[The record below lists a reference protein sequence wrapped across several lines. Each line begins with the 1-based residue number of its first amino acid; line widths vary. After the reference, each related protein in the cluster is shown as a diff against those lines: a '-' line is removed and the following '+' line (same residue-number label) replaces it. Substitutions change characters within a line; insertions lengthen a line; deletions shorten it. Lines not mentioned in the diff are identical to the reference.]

1 MEDALPVRRIHSTAL
16 RWNTASKVWEMA
28 SGVLSSRATSHVMI
42 RAENPSSTRPVRTS
56 ARDGREVGARV
67 AAPSADPARR
77 ARTRETIRRARAAA
91 SVRIAVRAATR
102 GTPQGTRTS
111 GATTPAPAM
120 IATDAAGA
128 SGAAVRSGRPDAAV
142 VSRPGRMRSPQTV
155 TIRGTSDIHTNRHI
169 IR

>member
-1 MEDALPVRRIHSTAL
+1 MMEDALPVRRIHSTAL

-56 ARDGREVGARV
+56 AR
-67 AAPSADPARR
+67 
-77 ARTRETIRRARAAA
+77 
-91 SVRIAVRAATR
+91 VRIAVRAATR